1 MLGKNVNNFS
11 RFFSSKDTSKICNEK
26 SIYVVNESS
35 DKEVYIRRRENGEYV
50 KKSPKSL
57 ENSNSGTISVA
68 FKRMFI

>member
-1 MLGKNVNNFS
+1 MLA
-11 RFFSSKDTSKICNEK
+11 K

-35 DKEVYIRRRENGEYV
+35 DKEVYIRRRENGENV
-50 KKSPKSL
+50 EKSPKYL